1 MNFSS
6 ARKPRLCSRV
16 WLARPYHAARSTT
29 WAQARKNGD
38 TSYGFKRDEPILSK
52 TVWTIKYTL
61 QNSVVKAHHLKLSTL
76 CLSYF
81 LNPVQPEIYPNQ
93 FGRSLTGSSVFLSI
107 GTLTYATCRYKTGA
121 SHVHV
126 GVALQEHAEQGGR
139 VWTPFCT

>member
-1 MNFSS
+1 M
-6 ARKPRLCSRV
+6 
-16 WLARPYHAARSTT
+16 
-29 WAQARKNGD
+29 AQKWHKNGD
-38 TSYGFKRDEPILSK
+38 TGYGFKCDEPILSK

-81 LNPVQPEIYPNQ
+81 LNPVQPEIYPNH
-93 FGRSLTGSSVFLSI
+93 FWRVPYWIFSVSI

-139 VWTPFCT
+139 V

>member
-16 WLARPYHAARSTT
+16 WVARPYHAARSTT

-81 LNPVQPEIYPNQ
+81 LNPVQPEIYPNH
-93 FGRSLTGSSVFLSI
+93 FWTVPYWIFSVSI
-107 GTLTYATCRYKTGA
+107 ATLTYATCRYKTGA